1 MMRPEQLA
9 EYREISDDFYI
20 EYMDLEAAK
29 AAFDHMLDYTEHRE
43 AQRTKRA
50 HRLRVLRQALKEQ
63 MLETFTFKW
72 AGEPMR
78 IAYKRHLAERKFPS
92 NET

>member
-50 HRLRVLRQALKEQ
+50 HRLRVLRQALKAQ
-63 MLETFTFKW
+63 
-72 AGEPMR
+72 PMR